1 MPVVIRFEQAVY
13 GSFPF
18 WDKGYAILARSPGC
32 RDEWL
37 ADLKAACQR
46 YGERP
51 PHAAEAGGLMAMRL
65 PSGPWA
71 IVRPSSQ
78 GSDDR
83 GRPGAMAFHALFLS
97 GSDYRKAGAFPFEFA
112 SSLHTDW
119 TPDTSLS
126 SGSLTL
132 DTPTYTPTPD
142 GGQASR
148 IAAALLRGRRVA
160 IESEGPIDDLAR
172 AVWLALPARRRARLS
187 LATWTYANGNRHD
200 LAALPRLAGVAL
212 DPSYVDP
219 ATLRH
224 PRDSVEDRIPAI
236 PLVGVIA
243 WSAFALFALTTL
255 GFAWL
260 HRDRTDPVTPAVVS
274 PARAGSGGTPHHPFN
289 SFQRR

>member
-1 MPVVIRFEQAVY
+1 MPVVIRYEQAVY

-18 WDKGYAILARSPGC
+18 WDRGYAILARSPGC

-51 PHAAEAGGLMAMRL
+51 PHAAEAGGLVALRL

-71 IVRPSSQ
+71 IIGPSPQ

-83 GRPGAMAFHALFLS
+83 GRPGALAFHALFLS
-97 GSDYRKAGAFPFEFA
+97 GGDYRKAGAFPFEFA
-112 SSLHTDW
+112 RLLRTDW
-119 TPDTSLS
+119 TADTSLA
-126 SGSLTL
+126 SGQLTL
-132 DTPTYTPTPD
+132 DRPIPAEPATTGD
-142 GGQASR
+142 DRAAR
-148 IAAALLRGRRVA
+148 IAKALLRGRRVA
-160 IESEGPIDDLAR
+160 LEADGPIDDLAR
-172 AVWLALPARRRARLS
+172 SVWLALPVRRRARLS

-219 ATLRH
+219 VTLRH
-224 PRDSVEDRIPAI
+224 PRDPVRDYVPAI

-243 WSAFALFALTTL
+243 WSMFALFALMTL
-255 GFAWL
+255 GLVW
-260 HRDRTDPVTPAVVS
+260 
-274 PARAGSGGTPHHPFN
+274 AG
-289 SFQRR
+289 RR